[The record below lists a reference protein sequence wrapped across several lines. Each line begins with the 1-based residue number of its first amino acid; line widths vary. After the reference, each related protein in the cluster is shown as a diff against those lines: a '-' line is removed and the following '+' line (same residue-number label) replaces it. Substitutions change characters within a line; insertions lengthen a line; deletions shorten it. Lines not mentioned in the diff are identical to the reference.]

1 MDILGVHSNLCEN
14 SDQIDFVSEE
24 ATPRVPALD
33 GQQEE
38 DVVELLES
46 AKTATR
52 WQAVQDQVRNPTLV
66 QSSKNDA
73 DKF

>member
-1 MDILGVHSNLCEN
+1 MYIATCVKIARKLIFFSG
-14 SDQIDFVSEE
+14 E

-46 AKTATR
+46 AKIVTR
-52 WQAVQDQVRNPTLV
+52 
-66 QSSKNDA
+66 
-73 DKF
+73 

>member
-1 MDILGVHSNLCEN
+1 MYIPTCVKIAIKLVFFSG
-14 SDQIDFVSEE
+14 E

-46 AKTATR
+46 AKIVTR
-52 WQAVQDQVRNPTLV
+52 
-66 QSSKNDA
+66 
-73 DKF
+73 